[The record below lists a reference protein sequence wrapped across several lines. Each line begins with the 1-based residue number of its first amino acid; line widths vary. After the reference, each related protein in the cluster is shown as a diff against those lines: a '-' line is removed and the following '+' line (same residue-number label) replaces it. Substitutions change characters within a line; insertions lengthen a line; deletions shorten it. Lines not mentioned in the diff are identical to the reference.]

1 LHGFHGIH
9 WSFIMRK
16 KTTFILAATVATALS
31 FGAATSLAQ
40 TSGYT
45 GPSSAQTS
53 STQASGYTGPSGVQL
68 LNVQQVHANGQDDQH
83 VRLQGR
89 IISHDGGDHYTFED
103 ATGRM
108 TVDIDDDD
116 FPRGQPISAEQKVE
130 LLGEIDRK
138 RGGKL
143 EVDVDRITLL

>member
-1 LHGFHGIH
+1 M
-9 WSFIMRK
+9 SK
-16 KTTFILAATVATALS
+16 KSAFILAATVATALT

-40 TSGYT
+40 NSGYT
-45 GPSSAQTS
+45 GPSSTQSSAQV
-53 STQASGYTGPSGVQL
+53 SGYTGPSGVQVL
-68 LNVQQVHANGQDDQH
+68 TVQQVLADGKDDQH

-103 ATGRM
+103 ATGRI
-108 TVDIDDDD
+108 TVDIDDDE

-138 RGGKL
+138 RGKL